1 MDKRM
6 AGDYEIIQSFHI
18 GDQEVVLGENV
29 KAPPEERYMCAYC
42 QQNEIVA
49 LYNYFWGHYTNNR
62 YDALKDLCQRAER
75 EIDYLAAIGE
85 IPPITSQ
92 KEQERER

>member
-1 MDKRM
+1 MENE
-6 AGDYEIIQSFHI
+6 GI
-18 GDQEVVLGENV
+18 LGEHPKKDMYV
-29 KAPPEERYMCAYC
+29 TWRCKDGD
-42 QQNEIVA
+42 
-49 LYNYFWGHYTNNR
+49 NYFWGHYTSNR
-62 YDALKDLCQRAER
+62 YEALKDLCQRAER

>member
-29 KAPPEERYMCAYC
+29 SAPPEEHYSTSAQAGRFTTGTAYFHRRRW
-42 QQNEIVA
+42 V
-49 LYNYFWGHYTNNR
+49 
-62 YDALKDLCQRAER
+62 
-75 EIDYLAAIGE
+75 
-85 IPPITSQ
+85 
-92 KEQERER
+92 

>member
-1 MDKRM
+1 MEQREC
-6 AGDYEIIQSFHI
+6 AGYIITQSIMVKDSEF
-18 GDQEVVLGENV
+18 VLGEHPKRDMYV
-29 KAPPEERYMCAYC
+29 TWRCKDGD
-42 QQNEIVA
+42 
-49 LYNYFWGHYTNNR
+49 NYFWGHYTSNR
-62 YDALKDLCQRAER
+62 YEALKDLCQRAEK

>member
-1 MDKRM
+1 MEQREC
-6 AGDYEIIQSFHI
+6 AGYIITQSIKVKDSEF
-18 GDQEVVLGENV
+18 VLGEHPKKDMYV
-29 KAPPEERYMCAYC
+29 TWRCKDGDY
-42 QQNEIVA
+42 
-49 LYNYFWGHYTNNR
+49 YFGGPYTSNR
-62 YDALKDLCQRAER
+62 YEALKDLCQRAER

>member
-29 KAPPEERYMCAYC
+29 SAPPEERYMCAYC
-42 QQNEIVA
+42 QQNEM
-49 LYNYFWGHYTNNR
+49 L
-62 YDALKDLCQRAER
+62 Q
-75 EIDYLAAIGE
+75 YLSVRKILRMPE
-85 IPPITSQ
+85 LTLPVWVQS
-92 KEQERER
+92 

>member
-1 MDKRM
+1 MEQREC
-6 AGDYEIIQSFHI
+6 AGYIITQSIKVKDSEF
-18 GDQEVVLGENV
+18 VLGEHSKKDMYV
-29 KAPPEERYMCAYC
+29 TWRCKDGD
-42 QQNEIVA
+42 
-49 LYNYFWGHYTNNR
+49 NYFWGHYTSNR
-62 YDALKDLCQRAER
+62 YEALKDLCQRAER